1 MLRRQGT
8 ASVNQSSD
16 FDLAVSFGDALFC
29 ISSDRLNRETAI
41 LSLQAAAG
49 ADHIS
54 DEGRSRVNYV
64 LPNRRGV
71 ENTSK
76 CSRHCLIKSREMF

>member
-29 ISSDRLNRETAI
+29 ISSDRLNRKTAI
-41 LSLQAAAG
+41 LSSAELSGWALQAAAS

-54 DEGRSRVNYV
+54 DDGRS
-64 LPNRRGV
+64 
-71 ENTSK
+71 
-76 CSRHCLIKSREMF
+76 

>member
-29 ISSDRLNRETAI
+29 ISSDHLNRETAI
-41 LSLQAAAG
+41 LSSAELSGWAWLFMPLPVLTTFLTTGGAG
-49 ADHIS
+49 
-54 DEGRSRVNYV
+54 
-64 LPNRRGV
+64 
-71 ENTSK
+71 
-76 CSRHCLIKSREMF
+76 